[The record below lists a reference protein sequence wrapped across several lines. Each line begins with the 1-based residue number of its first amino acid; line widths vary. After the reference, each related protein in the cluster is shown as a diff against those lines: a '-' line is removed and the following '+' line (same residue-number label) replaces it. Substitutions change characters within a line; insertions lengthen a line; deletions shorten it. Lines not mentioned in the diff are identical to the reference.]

1 MVKISENP
9 EEHSALQTS
18 GNLKFL
24 EYCCGQWEGV
34 KKIENHHSRSDLP
47 NITLKD

>member
-1 MVKISENP
+1 MVQISENP

-24 EYCCGQWEGV
+24 EYCCGQWEGGQ
-34 KKIENHHSRSDLP
+34 KDSRTTALDLIFQILP
-47 NITLKD
+47 